1 MSVVAGRDALSG
13 VMCEQCK
20 AIDKRIEHYR
30 EMPTHVIDQPMLDGI
45 SLLIVKLESDK
56 KALHPEQT

>member
-1 MSVVAGRDALSG
+1 
-13 VMCEQCK
+13 MCQQCK

-30 EMPTHVIDQPMLDGI
+30 EMATHVIDQSMLDGI
-45 SLLIVKLESDK
+45 RLLIAKLESDK

>member
-1 MSVVAGRDALSG
+1 
-13 VMCEQCK
+13 MCEQCK

-30 EMPTHVIDQPMLDGI
+30 EIATHVIDQQTLDGI
-45 SLLIVKLESDK
+45 SLLIAKLESDK